1 MQIITCKLDET
12 QLRNSFKET
21 NRKEYAEIV
30 NSSNDTQ
37 NKPTEKIENPI
48 QVINASILNHRCA
61 MLAFINPVRRNLC
74 FSNAAASCLLNIQSL
89 QTFVLEV
96 TKNK

>member
-1 MQIITCKLDET
+1 MLTWNHFFRKINFDADNHLKSNPCKLDET

-37 NKPTEKIENPI
+37 NKPTEKRKPYT
-48 QVINASILNHRCA
+48 SDK
-61 MLAFINPVRRNLC
+61 C
-74 FSNAAASCLLNIQSL
+74 FYIKS
-89 QTFVLEV
+89 
-96 TKNK
+96 